1 MTRGK
6 GLNFLPAGA
15 AALVGWASAARAEPA
30 GDAGAIAGNLS
41 GAEVIGQVSL
51 SLLLVVGVLLLL
63 AWGMRRLN
71 RFQTAGALDLRVLGA
86 LTLGAREKI
95 LLVEAGET
103 RLLVGVSPGGLRTL
117 HVFPG
122 DAPAEAGA
130 GAATEAGA
138 PLRFGG
144 RA

>member
-1 MTRGK
+1 MTRGNRIHHL
-6 GLNFLPAGA
+6 GAGGWVLA
-15 AALVGWASAARAEPA
+15 AWASAARAEPG
-30 GDAGAIAGNLS
+30 GDAGAVAGNLT
-41 GAEVIGQVSL
+41 GADVIGQVTL
-51 SLLLVVGVLLLL
+51 SLLLVVAVLLLL

-71 RFQTAGALDLRVLGA
+71 RFQTQGALDLRVVGA

-95 LLVEAGET
+95 LLVEAGDA

-117 HVFPG
+117 HVFAAG
-122 DAPAEAGA
+122 APAE
-130 GAATEAGA
+130 GAATEAGV